1 MNIRLKFRWMESKDA
16 VRVFILK
23 QLKELESNLSIEI
36 ADILIERE
44 TVESPWVWVRM
55 RLVIPGPDLIVCAR
69 DYTFSAAW
77 LKAAKDL
84 KRKIKQ
90 HQARLRTVVEPARA
104 PRRSRVTGSNRTLR
118 A

>member
-1 MNIRLKFRWMESKDA
+1 MEGKETIRA
-16 VRVFILK
+16 FILK
-23 QLKELESNLSIEI
+23 QLKELESILSIEI
-36 ADILIERE
+36 ADILVERE
-44 TVESPWVWVRM
+44 TGESPWVWVRM

-77 LKAAKDL
+77 LKAAKEL

-90 HQARLRTVVEPARA
+90 HQARHRTAVEPARA
-104 PRRSRVTGSNRTLR
+104 PRRSRMTGSNRTLR